1 MIMADRS
8 SVKGV
13 DISYW
18 QKGIDYEAL
27 KSAGVEYAI
36 IRAGLSES
44 PDKELEA
51 HVKGCID
58 VGIPYGFYWYSYAG
72 NIDEARREAAACV
85 KAIAGCPAP
94 AYPVF
99 FDAEESSV
107 ARALGREAMTDV
119 ALAFVKAI
127 EDSGYPAGVYANPSW
142 LENEYNKSRLMSATD
157 IWLAHWTWDPAK
169 PSPYSYGQK
178 MWQWG
183 IINVKGYDVDA
194 DICYVDYPAI
204 TARWY
209 DSSNKKT
216 VEQLAREVIGGLWG
230 NGVDR
235 AAALRAAGYDY
246 DAVQAEVNRILKEGS
261 DKKSVGEIAVE
272 VIRGK
277 WGAGDERRTR
287 LTAAGYDYSAVQAK
301 VNEMLSGK

>member
-1 MIMADRS
+1 MSEAL

-18 QKGIDYEAL
+18 QKGIDYAAL
-27 KSAGVEYAI
+27 KSAGAEFAI

-44 PDKELEA
+44 VDKELEA
-51 HVKGCID
+51 HVRGCIAA
-58 VGIPYGFYWYSYAG
+58 GIDYGFYWYSYAR
-72 NIDEARREAAACV
+72 NTDEARREAAACV
-85 KAIAGCPAP
+85 KAIARFPAP

-99 FDAEESSV
+99 FDAEENSV
-107 ARALGREAMTDV
+107 AQSLGREAMTDV
-119 ALAFVKAI
+119 ALAFVKAV
-127 EDSGYPAGVYANPSW
+127 EDSGYPSGVYANPSW
-142 LENEYNKSRLMSATD
+142 MENEYNKSRLMSGTD
-157 IWLAHWTWDPAK
+157 IWLAHWTWDPNK
-169 PSPYSYGQK
+169 PSPYNYGQK

-183 IINVKGYDVDA
+183 LINVKGYDVDA
-194 DICYVDYPAI
+194 DICYVDYPAL
-204 TARWY
+204 TAKWY
-209 DSSNKKT
+209 GERNKKT

-235 AAALRAAGYDY
+235 AAALTAAGYDY

-261 DKKSVGEIAVE
+261 AKKSVNEIAIE

-277 WGAGDERRTR
+277 WGAGSERRER
-287 LTAAGYDYSAVQAK
+287 LTAAGYDYAAVQAK

>member
-1 MIMADRS
+1 MSEAL

-18 QKGIDYEAL
+18 QKGIDYAAL
-27 KSAGVEYAI
+27 KSAGAEFAI

-44 PDKELEA
+44 VDKELEA
-51 HVKGCID
+51 HVRGCIAA
-58 VGIPYGFYWYSYAG
+58 GIDYGFYWYSYAR
-72 NIDEARREAAACV
+72 NTDEARREAAACV
-85 KAIAGCPAP
+85 KAIARFPAP

-99 FDAEESSV
+99 FDAEENSV
-107 ARALGREAMTDV
+107 AQSLGREAMTDV
-119 ALAFVKAI
+119 ALAFVKAV
-127 EDSGYPAGVYANPSW
+127 EDSGYPSGVYANPSW
-142 LENEYNKSRLMSATD
+142 MENEYNKSRLMSGTD
-157 IWLAHWTWDPAK
+157 IWLAHWTWDPNK
-169 PSPYSYGQK
+169 PSPYNYGQK

-183 IINVKGYDVDA
+183 LINVKGYDVDA
-194 DICYVDYPAI
+194 DICYVDYPAL
-204 TARWY
+204 TAKWY
-209 DSSNKKT
+209 DERNKKT

-235 AAALRAAGYDY
+235 AAALTAAGYDY

-261 DKKSVGEIAVE
+261 AKKSVNEIAIE

-277 WGAGDERRTR
+277 WGAGSERRER
-287 LTAAGYDYSAVQAK
+287 LTAAGYDYAAVQAK